1 MAAPSTSDRHCV
13 CLQRG
18 NRLLHAKSWEK
29 VPRRAQIWDPA
40 MPAQGRA
47 TSAERDTQGWHREP
61 PAVPELSSTSKP
73 PQKSMDLTSSR
84 DPPGAPE
91 LLQHH
96 QTTGE
101 IHGFYQ
107 FPFSSAIPSKHSPKF
122 HLSEAHSME
131 FSPIWLHDHKTQHDN
146 LIISIASI
154 KFCSFQKFKSSVVTH
169 QAWKNLNWIVPSY

>member
-1 MAAPSTSDRHCV
+1 MTDTAFVSSVGIGSSTPNPGRRCPGELRFGILQCQHRAGPPQ
-13 CLQRG
+13 QRG
-18 NRLLHAKSWEK
+18 T
-29 VPRRAQIWDPA
+29 RRGGTGSHQQCP
-40 MPAQGRA
+40 
-47 TSAERDTQGWHREP
+47 SS
-61 PAVPELSSTSKP
+61 SSTSKP

-84 DPPGAPE
+84 ESPGAPE
-91 LLQHH
+91 ILQHH
-96 QTTGE
+96 QTMGE

-107 FPFSSAIPSKHSPKF
+107 FPFSSAILRKHSPKF

-154 KFCSFQKFKSSVVTH
+154 KFCSFQKFKSSIVTH